1 MSWVLF
7 AQVAMLV
14 PWTTFWIAVARGAG
28 KH

>member
-1 MSWVLF
+1 MSGVLF

-14 PWTTFWIAVARGAG
+14 PWTAFWFAVARGAG